1 MVTLGTLFLTLSAH
15 VVTGNSQGAITFV
28 LAATTVIARV
38 TLCLTPFAMI
48 TRFACAG
55 AVRLVTLL
63 GILLHTQAF
72 FGAPG
77 PIGPRWA
84 G

>member
-15 VVTGNSQGAITFV
+15 MVTGNSQGATAFV
-28 LAATTVIARV
+28 LAATTIMAGV

-48 TRFACAG
+48 TRFASAG
-55 AVRLVTLL
+55 AVLLVTLL

-77 PIGPRWA
+77 PVGPLRA